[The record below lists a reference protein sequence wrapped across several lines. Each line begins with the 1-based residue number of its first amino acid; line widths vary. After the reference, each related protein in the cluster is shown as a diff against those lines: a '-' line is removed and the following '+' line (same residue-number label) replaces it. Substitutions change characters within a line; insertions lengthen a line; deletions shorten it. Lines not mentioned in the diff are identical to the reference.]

1 MMKQFFYLLAA
12 DLRRAILSIRFLLS
26 ACGVALVLFIAS
38 WGQIKFARDV
48 LYLLGLGI
56 SGTASMLIIAGILP
70 LFPFATTF
78 ATEWQERAVR
88 FWIVRTGIRN
98 YSMSKVLVSAISGFL
113 TTAVGMLMFV
123 LALRT
128 RLPLFVES
136 FTRDPYEPLLLA
148 GKPVQYL
155 CYYITHYSLS
165 AVLFAVAAVWVS
177 TFIPNKFTA
186 VAAPLVLYFV
196 AHRATTGRS
205 IPQYLRIVVLVE
217 GMYPTGSP
225 HTSLLLKLGIVL
237 ILCLLMGYGT
247 VRQIRR
253 RIQND

>member
-1 MMKQFFYLLAA
+1 MKQFFYLLAA

-48 LYLLGLGI
+48 LYPLGLGI
-56 SGTASMLIIAGILP
+56 SGTASMLIIASILP

-123 LALRT
+123 LALR
-128 RLPLFVES
+128 
-136 FTRDPYEPLLLA
+136 
-148 GKPVQYL
+148 
-155 CYYITHYSLS
+155 
-165 AVLFAVAAVWVS
+165 
-177 TFIPNKFTA
+177 
-186 VAAPLVLYFV
+186 
-196 AHRATTGRS
+196 
-205 IPQYLRIVVLVE
+205 
-217 GMYPTGSP
+217 
-225 HTSLLLKLGIVL
+225 
-237 ILCLLMGYGT
+237 
-247 VRQIRR
+247 
-253 RIQND
+253 